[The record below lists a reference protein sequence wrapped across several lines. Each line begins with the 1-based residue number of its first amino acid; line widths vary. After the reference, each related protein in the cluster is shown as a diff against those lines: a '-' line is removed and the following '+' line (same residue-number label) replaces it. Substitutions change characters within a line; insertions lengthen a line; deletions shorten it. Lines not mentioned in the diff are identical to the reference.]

1 MQIIKVNE
9 TAYQVK
15 INNKLEMVFNAKDE
29 KEALQKAQKYI
40 KRKKR

>member
-1 MQIIKVNE
+1 MQVIKVND

-40 KRKKR
+40 KDKK